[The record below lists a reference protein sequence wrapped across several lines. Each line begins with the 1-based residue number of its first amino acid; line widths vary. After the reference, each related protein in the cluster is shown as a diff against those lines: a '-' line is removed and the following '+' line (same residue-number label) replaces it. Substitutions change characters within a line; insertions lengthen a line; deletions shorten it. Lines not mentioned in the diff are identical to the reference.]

1 MFPSNSR
8 MWLVAVVLDSAAL
21 VLGTRFR
28 LPDWAG
34 LGTPTGIKEYK
45 ATAARCDW
53 NPGI

>member
-1 MFPSNSR
+1 MFPSHSR
-8 MWLVAVVLDSAAL
+8 MWRVAAVLGSAAL
-21 VLGTRFR
+21 VLGARFR

-45 ATAARCDW
+45 ATAARSDW